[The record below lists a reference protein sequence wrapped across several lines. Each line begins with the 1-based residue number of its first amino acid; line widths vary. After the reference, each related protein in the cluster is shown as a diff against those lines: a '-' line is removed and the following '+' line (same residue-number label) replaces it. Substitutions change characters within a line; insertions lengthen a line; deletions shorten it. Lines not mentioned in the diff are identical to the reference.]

1 MRWLVNDGS
10 LVHKDLSPSMTRTFV
25 AVEVSDG
32 VRSQTVELIR
42 RLCRA
47 SEAKVSWVA
56 PANMHM
62 TLKFL
67 GDQSDEDVAA
77 ICQAVREGAA
87 SVEPFEFYCRGAGAF
102 PDAQRPR
109 TLWLGVTEGLDCFRS
124 LHAAIDAAL
133 AKRRFPK
140 DRQQFRPHLTIG
152 RVRSAGPQVRSLS
165 EALRACEDFDAG
177 PTTVDEVTVFASE
190 LSPAGPTYE
199 VLAQAPLA

>member
-1 MRWLVNDGS
+1 M
-10 LVHKDLSPSMTRTFV
+10 SMTRTFV
-25 AVEVSDG
+25 AVEVSEG
-32 VRSQTVELIR
+32 VRAQAVELIS
-42 RLCRA
+42 RLRRA
-47 SEAKVSWVA
+47 SDAKISWVA

-77 ICQAVREGAA
+77 ICQAVQEGAA

-102 PDAQRPR
+102 PDIQRPR
-109 TLWLGVTEGLDCFRS
+109 TLWLGVSEGLEGFRT

-152 RVRSAGPQVRSLS
+152 RVRSGGPQLQALS
-165 EALRACEDFDAG
+165 EVLGACEDFDAG
-177 PTTVDEVTVFASE
+177 PTTVDEVTVFSSE
-190 LSPAGPTYE
+190 LTPAGPQYE
-199 VLAQAPLA
+199 VLAQAPLAE